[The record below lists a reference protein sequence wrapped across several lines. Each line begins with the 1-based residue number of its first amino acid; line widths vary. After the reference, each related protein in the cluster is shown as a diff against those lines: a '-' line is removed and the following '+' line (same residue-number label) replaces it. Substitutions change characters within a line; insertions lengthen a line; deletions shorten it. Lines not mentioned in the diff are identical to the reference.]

1 VVGAPPSATTPV
13 VMPSLLR
20 RMAQVQQKRA
30 AQWTRFWLACGWA
43 GVAVTLGLSLMPP
56 TLGNDETQLDKLVH
70 LLGYAVL
77 MYWWAQLVVYQRS
90 KLAIAVVLLGV
101 VIEGLQG
108 LTPDRQPDL
117 LDALANT
124 AGVLL
129 GWSIARRTPNLPSRL
144 AALPASNR

>member
-1 VVGAPPSATTPV
+1 MT
-13 VMPSLLR
+13 PSLLR
-20 RMAQVQQKRA
+20 RMAQTRQRRA
-30 AQWTRFWLACGWA
+30 AKWARFWRACGWF
-43 GVAVTLGLSLMPP
+43 GVVLTLVLSLMPP

-77 MYWWAQLVVYQRS
+77 MYWWTQLVIYQRG
-90 KLAIAVVLLGV
+90 KLAVALVLLGV

-108 LTPDRQPDL
+108 LTPNRQPDL

-129 GWSIARRTPNLPSRL
+129 GWILARHTPNLPERL
-144 AALPASNR
+144 AALPASKR